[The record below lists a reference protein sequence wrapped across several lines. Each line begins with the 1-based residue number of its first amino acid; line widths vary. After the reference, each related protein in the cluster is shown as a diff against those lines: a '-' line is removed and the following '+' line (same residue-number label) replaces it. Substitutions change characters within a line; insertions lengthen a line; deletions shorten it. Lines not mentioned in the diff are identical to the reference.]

1 MKEIYS
7 EIPKINSEQLKI
19 NFGKYIQKH
28 RKTMGYTQQDLAD
41 LLGITQKSVSCTERG
56 ETFPSHENIFRL
68 AEILDMSL
76 DEFVFGYSRFNNT
89 ICIEEINDM
98 LTELSSEEQ
107 GMIIGILKAA
117 CESMLR
123 RR

>member
-7 EIPKINSEQLKI
+7 EIQKINVDQFKKD
-19 NFGKYIQKH
+19 FGKYIQKH
-28 RKTMGYTQQDLAD
+28 RKTKGYTQQDLAD
-41 LLGITQKSVSCTERG
+41 LLGITPKSVSCTERG

-68 AEILDMSL
+68 AEVLEMSL
-76 DEFVFGYSRFNNT
+76 DEFIFGYSRFNNT
-89 ICIEEINDM
+89 ICIKEINDM
-98 LTELSSEEQ
+98 ISTLTSNEQ
-107 GMIIGILKAA
+107 GMIIEILKAA